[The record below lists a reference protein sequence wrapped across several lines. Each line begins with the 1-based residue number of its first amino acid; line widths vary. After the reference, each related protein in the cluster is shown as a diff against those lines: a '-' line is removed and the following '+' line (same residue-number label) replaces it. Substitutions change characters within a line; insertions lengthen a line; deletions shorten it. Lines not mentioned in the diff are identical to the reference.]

1 MLLTPEVLG
10 YRMVD
15 QHILS
20 SLGDGET
27 KLVCSSARSHESAL
41 QVRKDSLPSLEGSV
55 EGLEISL
62 VNSL

>member
-10 YRMVD
+10 CRAVD

-20 SLGDGET
+20 SLEGGET
-27 KLVCSSARSHESAL
+27 ELVCPSARGHGRAL

-55 EGLEISL
+55 EGLEVGL
-62 VNSL
+62 VNLL